1 MMPAGIVIKS
11 NIKQWQKQ
19 AEQAAGQVN
28 GGVLTRK
35 ISIKIS
41 RRMRDFSKQEFVLG
55 QAGGWEPLSPE
66 YAKRKGTTGAGILRL
81 TDRLFKSVTERG
93 GENIA
98 AMRRKVAGYTYR
110 FGTRVP
116 YGEFHQEGA
125 GNLPK
130 REFIKVDEGR
140 ELVIQRDIG
149 ELTVQHLARL
159 PFFDKLRGAGFRISG
174 SMPGQAVGVARG

>member
-1 MMPAGIVIKS
+1 MPAGIIIRS

-19 AEQAAGQVN
+19 AEKAAGQVN
-28 GGVLTRK
+28 SGVLTRR

-41 RRMRDFSKQEFVLG
+41 KRMRDFSKQDFILG
-55 QAGGWEPLSPE
+55 NADGWEPLSPE
-66 YAKRKGTTGAGILRL
+66 YARRKGTTGAGILRL

-93 GENIA
+93 GDNIA
-98 AMRRKVAGYTYR
+98 AMRRKIAGYTYR

-130 REFIKVDEGR
+130 REFIKTDEAR
-140 ELVIQRDIG
+140 EFVIQKDIG

-174 SMPGQAVGVARG
+174 SIPGQAVGVARG

>member
-1 MMPAGIVIKS
+1 MPAAIIIKS

-19 AEQAAGQVN
+19 AEKAANEVN
-28 GGVLTRK
+28 SGVITRK
-35 ISIKIS
+35 ISIEIS
-41 RRMRDFSKQEFVLG
+41 KRMRDFSKQEFVLG
-55 QAGGWEPLSPE
+55 QAGSWEPLNRK
-66 YAKRKGTTGAGILRL
+66 YARRKGTRGAGILRL

-98 AMRRKVAGYTYR
+98 TMRRKVAGYTYR
-110 FGTRVP
+110 FGTRVS

-130 REFIKVDEGR
+130 REFIKVDESR
-140 ELVIQRDIG
+140 EFAIQKDIG

-174 SMPGQAVGVARG
+174 SIPGQAVGVARG

>member
-1 MMPAGIVIKS
+1 MPAGIRIKS
-11 NIKQWQKQ
+11 NIKTWQKQ

-28 GGVLTRK
+28 SGVLTRR

-41 RRMRDFSKQEFVLG
+41 KRMRDFSKQDFILG
-55 QAGGWEPLSPE
+55 NAGGWQPLSPE
-66 YAKRKGTTGAGILRL
+66 YAKRKGTKGAGILRL

-93 GENIA
+93 GDNIA

-116 YGEFHQEGA
+116 YGEFHHLGA
-125 GNLPK
+125 GSLPK

-174 SMPGQAVGVARG
+174 SMPGEAVGVSRG

>member
-1 MMPAGIVIKS
+1 MPSGLIIKS

-28 GGVLTRK
+28 SGPLTRK

-41 RRMRDFSKQEFVLG
+41 KRMRDFSKQDFILG
-55 QAGGWEPLSPE
+55 NTGGWEPLSPE
-66 YAKRKGTTGAGILRL
+66 YAKRKGTKGAGILRL
-81 TDRLFKSVTERG
+81 TDRLFKSTTERG
-93 GENIA
+93 GDNIA
-98 AMRRKVAGYTYR
+98 AMRRKVAGYVYR
-110 FGTRVP
+110 FGTKVP

-130 REFIKVDEGR
+130 REFLKMDEGR

-159 PFFDKLRGAGFRISG
+159 PFFDALKGAGFRISG